1 MEYAGQIWCT
11 QTRYLGV
18 GAMLVGGLW
27 ALIRMGR
34 SLVTGMI
41 NDANFF
47 ALPSVVPRNEQSGAD
62 LYNYRI
68 TIESADGL
76 HTVEATQLSVPE
88 SLEPLI
94 VWLDRR
100 PSGDSSDASN
110 RP

>member
-1 MEYAGQIWCT
+1 MNEAIE
-11 QTRYLGV
+11 
-18 GAMLVGGLW
+18 
-27 ALIRMGR
+27 
-34 SLVTGMI
+34 
-41 NDANFF
+41 F
-47 ALPSVVPRNEQSGAD
+47 AAQEIVVIEQSGAD

-100 PSGDSSDASN
+100 PSGDSSDASD

>member
-1 MEYAGQIWCT
+1 MKIRLERTGGFAGM
-11 QTRYLGV
+11 TRTLEV
-18 GAMLVGGLW
+18 DIDSLPENE
-27 ALIRMGR
+27 R

-41 NDANFF
+41 NDADFF